1 MQSSHPYILIVDDD
15 RAAALLLETYLARF
29 GFEILSAADADEALS
44 TLAKRSVQAV
54 VSDYNM
60 PGTNGLELT
69 ALIKQQYPQ
78 IPVFIISGSLRP
90 PEAAT
95 APIEGWFMKGE
106 PISVLRDALV
116 QRLGK
121 HRPHHSPNKPTNPS
135 DLCTCGHVGA
145 YHGEQGCEVIKR
157 FGMASREKCPCSGF
171 VLTKIVVDG
180 NTK

>member
-1 MQSSHPYILIVDDD
+1 MQSSHPCILIVDDD

-95 APIEGWFMKGE
+95 APIEGWF
-106 PISVLRDALV
+106 
-116 QRLGK
+116 
-121 HRPHHSPNKPTNPS
+121 
-135 DLCTCGHVGA
+135 
-145 YHGEQGCEVIKR
+145 IK
-157 FGMASREKCPCSGF
+157 
-171 VLTKIVVDG
+171 
-180 NTK
+180 